1 MTGSNDRAVL
11 HHLLRRELKYFV
23 RQVFTT
29 VSPGDRYLPNWH
41 IDAVCHELVQCLD
54 GQTDRLLIN
63 QPPRSLKSICV
74 SVAFV
79 AWAMGH
85 DPKLSFICVSYSQD
99 FSVELARMCRRVME
113 SEWYLKLFPRM
124 RGTRH
129 TRDESITPLGGS
141 RYATSIG
148 GVLTGRG
155 ADIIIIDDPIK
166 ADEASSDTA
175 RKTVN
180 EWYGKTLISRLND
193 KTSGVIIMVMQRL
206 HEEDLAGHVL
216 EGGEYT
222 HLNLPAIALE
232 DQSIKTGPGSGDV
245 HHRMTGEVLHPERE
259 PYDALMRVKKDQGSQ
274 VFNAQY
280 QQSPVPLEGNLV
292 KLKWFETYDSTPEVR
307 RIVQSWDIA
316 GTTSLASD
324 YSVCTTWGVDDK
336 TYYLLHV
343 WRGRLQFP
351 DLKRKVIALG
361 QEHGANTVLIEKV
374 GLGLSLVQELRR
386 DSTPGFPMPI
396 GIVPKGDKQSRLE
409 SCSARMEA
417 GQVYLPAEAD
427 WKADFLHELL
437 GFPNGKHDDQVDS
450 VSQFLQ
456 WKWNDD
462 RPGIS
467 MLSKPTVIMSEI

>member
-1 MTGSNDRAVL
+1 MTGSIDQQAFDAVL
-11 HHLLRRELKYFV
+11 RLYFPAFV
-23 RQVFTT
+23 HKVFLT
-29 VSPGDRYLPNWH
+29 VSPGDQYLANWH
-41 IDAVCHELVQCLD
+41 IDAICHELTQCLN
-54 GQTDRLLIN
+54 GETDRLLIT

-85 DPKLSFICVSYSQD
+85 NPKLSFLCVSYSQD

-124 RGTRH
+124 HGTKH
-129 TRDESITPLGGS
+129 TREESITPLGGS

-166 ADEASSDTA
+166 ADEASSDAA
-175 RKTVN
+175 RKKVN

-193 KTSGVIIMVMQRL
+193 KTDGVIIMVMQRL
-206 HEEDLAGHVL
+206 HEEDLAGYVL

-232 DQSIKTGPGSGDV
+232 DQTIKTGPGPADI
-245 HHRMTGEVLHPERE
+245 HHRKADDVLHPERE
-259 PYDALMRVKKDQGSQ
+259 PYEALMRVKKDQGSQ

-292 KLKWFETYDSTPEVR
+292 KREWFQTYEGTPEIR

-316 GTTSLASD
+316 LTNSETSD
-324 YSVCTTWGVDDK
+324 YSACTTWGVSNK
-336 TYYLLHV
+336 TYYLLDV
-343 WRGRLQFP
+343 WRGQLQFP
-351 DLKRKVIALG
+351 DLKRKVIAL
-361 QEHGANTVLIEKV
+361 QQKHGACQVLIEKA
-374 GLGLSLVQELRR
+374 GLGLSLVQQLRQ
-386 DSTPGFPMPI
+386 DNTPGFPRPI
-396 GIVPKGDKQSRLE
+396 GVTPKGDKQSRLE
-409 SCSARMEA
+409 SCSARIES
-417 GQVYLPAEAD
+417 GQVYLPSEAD
-427 WKADFLHELL
+427 WKADFLHEVL

-450 VSQFLQ
+450 MSQFLQ
-456 WKWNDD
+456 WSWDNYTPPFSDLCLPK
-462 RPGIS
+462 
-467 MLSKPTVIMSEI
+467 MIMSEI